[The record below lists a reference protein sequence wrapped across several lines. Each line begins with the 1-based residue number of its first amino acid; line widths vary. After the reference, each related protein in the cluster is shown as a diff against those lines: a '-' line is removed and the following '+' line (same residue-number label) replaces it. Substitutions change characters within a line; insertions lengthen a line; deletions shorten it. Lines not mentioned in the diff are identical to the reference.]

1 MERKEREFT
10 NNFSRLREPI
20 LVQDLERGTVGLTR
34 TATFSQYLEKS
45 FGDTKLLT
53 FYLTQRQDLVTVWS
67 VIHELLF
74 RTEDWYKHDL
84 KHNFSR
90 LCTMAAGTEACY
102 IYVIAPVLKYI
113 NVVLTL
119 VYLTRGVR
127 CLPWHIRI
135 SRASQFVALNLPLIG
150 PRVLVA
156 ATPFCCV
163 GGLIFISLENGK

>member
-20 LVQDLERGTVGLTR
+20 LVQDLERGTVGLAR

-84 KHNFSR
+84 KHKR
-90 LCTMAAGTEACY
+90 
-102 IYVIAPVLKYI
+102 
-113 NVVLTL
+113 
-119 VYLTRGVR
+119 
-127 CLPWHIRI
+127 
-135 SRASQFVALNLPLIG
+135 
-150 PRVLVA
+150 
-156 ATPFCCV
+156 
-163 GGLIFISLENGK
+163 